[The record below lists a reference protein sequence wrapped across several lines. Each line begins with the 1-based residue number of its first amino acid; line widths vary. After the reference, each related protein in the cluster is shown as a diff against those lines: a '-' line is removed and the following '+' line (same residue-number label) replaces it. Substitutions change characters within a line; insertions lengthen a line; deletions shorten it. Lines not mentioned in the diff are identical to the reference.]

1 MVVVVCEF
9 EVAPARGNFCDSS
22 SPSSSSITV
31 EVKEPESTY
40 PVEEVEEEEEEEMED
55 KTEEVKEAEGGEE
68 AHGGVDTMVM
78 TFPGGVPLSPSSSST
93 CVCTCMCVC
102 VRVCV
107 CMCVCK
113 CICVH
118 VSVWVSV
125 CVCVCDIHQGLK
137 KERVL
142 EQARLSLERLQVSC
156 VDIFYLHAPDH
167 KTPIE
172 ETLSACQQ
180 LYEG

>member
-1 MVVVVCEF
+1 MCVHVLVHVHVC
-9 EVAPARGNFCDSS
+9 VHVHLYVC
-22 SPSSSSITV
+22 V
-31 EVKEPESTY
+31 YV
-40 PVEEVEEEEEEEMED
+40 
-55 KTEEVKEAEGGEE
+55 
-68 AHGGVDTMVM
+68 
-78 TFPGGVPLSPSSSST
+78 

>member
-1 MVVVVCEF
+1 
-9 EVAPARGNFCDSS
+9 
-22 SPSSSSITV
+22 
-31 EVKEPESTY
+31 
-40 PVEEVEEEEEEEMED
+40 
-55 KTEEVKEAEGGEE
+55 
-68 AHGGVDTMVM
+68 
-78 TFPGGVPLSPSSSST
+78 
-93 CVCTCMCVC
+93 MCVC

-142 EQARLSLERLQVSC
+142 EQARLTRQYHVRATGKPGNGKWTWKI
-156 VDIFYLHAPDH
+156 D
-167 KTPIE
+167 
-172 ETLSACQQ
+172 
-180 LYEG
+180 